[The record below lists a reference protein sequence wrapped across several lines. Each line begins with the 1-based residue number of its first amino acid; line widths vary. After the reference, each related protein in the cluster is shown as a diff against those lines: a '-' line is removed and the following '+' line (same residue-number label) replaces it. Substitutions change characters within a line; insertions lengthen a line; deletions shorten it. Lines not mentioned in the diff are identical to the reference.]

1 MLNEYHNTAMVAYDK
16 EGYLVK
22 LDDWTEDIAD
32 KIAVEEGIK
41 LTELHWEIIKLLRE
55 VYQEYQ
61 HTPITR
67 VFVKMMAEKLG
78 KEKGKSIYLLKLF
91 PETPMRKAC
100 KIAGLP
106 KPTNCF

>member
-1 MLNEYHNTAMVAYDK
+1 MNEHTPAVDK
-16 EGYLVK
+16 EGYL
-22 LDDWTEDIAD
+22 LNLEDWSESAAL
-32 KIAVEEGIK
+32 KIALSEGIT
-41 LTELHWEIIKLLRE
+41 LTDEHWSVISLLRG

-67 VFVKMMAEKLG
+67 VFVKIMAEQLG
-78 KEKGKSIYLLKLF
+78 KEKGRSIYLMSLF

-106 KPTNCF
+106 KPTNCL